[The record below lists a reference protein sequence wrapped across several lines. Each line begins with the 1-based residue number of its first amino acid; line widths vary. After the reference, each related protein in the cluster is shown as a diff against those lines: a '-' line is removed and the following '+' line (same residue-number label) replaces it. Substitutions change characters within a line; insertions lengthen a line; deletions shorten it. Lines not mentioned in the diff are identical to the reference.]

1 MADDAKTPVKVRLYR
16 FRNVLKNKVGY
27 IGTPTGE
34 PATIDPAAMEKAIA
48 ALEEMKE
55 DYPDWVQKHI
65 DELRTHHA
73 RSVDTP
79 AERTRRYSMMREI
92 AHDMKGQGG
101 TFGYPLMTTF
111 ATSLHD
117 FVGPR
122 AGTSDNHIELIKSH
136 IDAMSAVIKDRVK
149 GNGGEIG
156 QALTKGLQIAIER
169 YSKVG

>member
-1 MADDAKTPVKVRLYR
+1 MADDTKTPAKVRFYR
-16 FRNVLKNKVGY
+16 FRNVLRDKVGV
-27 IGTPTGE
+27 IGTPGGE
-34 PATIDPAAMEKAIA
+34 PPCIDPQALEKAAA
-48 ALEEMKE
+48 ALEDMTE

-65 DELRTHHA
+65 DDLRLHHA
-73 RSVDTP
+73 RCVTTP
-79 AERTRRYSMMREI
+79 ADRMRRYGMMREI

-117 FVGPR
+117 FVGAR
-122 AGTSDNHIELIKSH
+122 AGTTDNHIELIKSH

-156 QALTKGLQIAIER
+156 QALTKGLHDAIER